1 MIRPR
6 EPYGPLWKQP
16 VQKSASR
23 RCAIDLLQ
31 ARFWTACQ
39 VSEQMN
45 HRRGLRRGSS
55 YYCVIKREFHKKDN
69 PRVAGAELGRWFD
82 GVWQSTRD
90 YAAPRVPGEP
100 RGRSWDGI
108 LETGKSTSPARA
120 EGEKRLRSA
129 TRNP

>member
-1 MIRPR
+1 MQP
-6 EPYGPLWKQP
+6 EPFLNHKITEPGENLSRG
-16 VQKSASR
+16 VHFSA
-23 RCAIDLLQ
+23 
-31 ARFWTACQ
+31 ACY
-39 VSEQMN
+39 
-45 HRRGLRRGSS
+45 
-55 YYCVIKREFHKKDN
+55 YYCVIKREFHKRDN
-69 PRVAGAELGRWFD
+69 PRVVGAELERWFD

-108 LETGKSTSPARA
+108 LETGNPTLPARA